1 MQNAKFTK
9 QTPIV
14 ILALVASASAAAQQ
28 AQTGV
33 RPVASVRQLHDLI
46 ITPAS
51 NAVFQAGGDAP
62 ATDGA
67 WLDARNQALLLAESG
82 NLLML
87 GSRARDNAAWM
98 RMSRAM
104 VDAAAAAAAAAERH
118 DAAALAVAGD
128 KITTACEACHQPYRD
143 RGRQMGTPQ

>member
-1 MQNAKFTK
+1 
-9 QTPIV
+9 
-14 ILALVASASAAAQQ
+14 
-28 AQTGV
+28 
-33 RPVASVRQLHDLI
+33 LHDLI

-51 NAVFQAGGDAP
+51 NAVVQAGGDAP